1 MYLVNSERDGT
12 KLTSSGFKSAWARA
26 MERAMEAKS
35 LSETFAENDL
45 RAKVATEAI
54 ELGQNATAMLG
65 HSSDATTKRH
75 YQRGTQKVEPLRK
88 KY

>member
-12 KLTSSGFKSAWARA
+12 KLTNSGFKSVWA
-26 MERAMEAKS
+26 RAMEAKS